1 LEMRKAVF
9 EQRLAEIK
17 AHNQLDESWKEGVN
31 HLTDRTETEL
41 KGLRGYKMSY
51 TAATLEKKG
60 GEPYVFKNLALP
72 KEVDWRKAGVV
83 SQVKDQGQ
91 CGSCWSFGTA
101 ESVESYWA
109 LATGQLAI
117 LSEQQVLDCTANPN
131 QCGGTGG
138 CGGGTVEVA
147 FAGIIKQGGLSSEWT
162 YPYQSYWGKNF
173 ATCGFNNTRTP
184 VYAKLKSY
192 VNLPVNKYEPIL
204 EAVAHEGPLA
214 IAVDASAWSKY
225 ESGVFDGCNQT
236 HPDIDHSVQLVG
248 YGSDHKDGDYWLI
261 RNSWTP
267 AWGEDGYI
275 RIKRREKP
283 ICGVD
288 LNPSDGL
295 GCKNGPPTVEVCGT
309 CGVLFDGLYPVV
321 DHKK

>member
-1 LEMRKAVF
+1 MRKAVF

-17 AHNQLDESWKEGVN
+17 THNSLDKSWKEGVN

-225 ESGVFDGCNQT
+225 ESGVFRWLQSNSSRYRSLRSIGRLWFRSQGWRL
-236 HPDIDHSVQLVG
+236 LVG
-248 YGSDHKDGDYWLI
+248 TQQLDARLGRGRLHSHQA
-261 RNSWTP
+261 S
-267 AWGEDGYI
+267 
-275 RIKRREKP
+275 REAHLWCRSQP
-283 ICGVD
+283 LGR
-288 LNPSDGL
+288 PGL
-295 GCKNGPPTVEVCGT
+295 
-309 CGVLFDGLYPVV
+309 
-321 DHKK
+321 